1 LIDAGLDLDAIARE
15 MKQAQDACRQVTPFT
30 ARLPAFDLVAAYE
43 VAGRIHGMRLA
54 QGIRP
59 VGRKLGFTNPGIW
72 DTYNVHAPI
81 WAHVYTNTVTMLE
94 GTRARCPM
102 RGLMEPRIEPE
113 IVLGF
118 REPPRVGASPEEIFR
133 TVEWVAHGFEIVQS
147 HFPAWKFRAP
157 DTVADGAL
165 HGRLYV
171 GPAQPPECLGADPVA
186 ALASFT
192 VTLECDGREVDT
204 GRGSNVIG
212 SPLGVITHLLNVLG
226 SQKGAPPLRSGEMV
240 TTGTLTA
247 AWPVE
252 AGQFWRT
259 RIAGIDVPGM
269 EIEFT

>member
-1 LIDAGLDLDAIARE
+1 MTALDLEAIARE
-15 MKQAQDACRQVTPFT
+15 MKDAQDATRQIAPFT
-30 ARLPAFDLVAAYE
+30 SRVQGFDLEAAYDVAA
-43 VAGRIHGMRLA
+43 RIHKARIS

-59 VGRKLGFTNPGIW
+59 VGRKLGFTNSGIW
-72 DTYNVHAPI
+72 DTYGVHAPI

-94 GTRARCPM
+94 GTHARCPM
-102 RGLMEPRIEPE
+102 KGLAEPRIEPE

-118 REPPRVGASPEEIFR
+118 RSAPRVGASHEEILGC
-133 TVEWVAHGFEIVQS
+133 VEWVAHGFEIVQT

-157 DTVADGAL
+157 DTVADNAL

-171 GPAQPPECLGADPVA
+171 GPAQPPECLGSDPVA

-192 VTLECDGREVDT
+192 LTLQCDGRVVDT

-212 SPLGVITHLLNVLG
+212 SPLGVIDHLLHELASRPG
-226 SQKGAPPLRSGEMV
+226 SPPLRAAEMV

-252 AGQFWRT
+252 AGQVWRT
-259 RIAGIDVPGM
+259 EIAGIDVPGL
-269 EIEFT
+269 EIRFG